1 MRVSISSN
9 HFNASQQLNDYIEN
23 KLQKLEQFHD
33 KITQTNVSLKLENSG
48 QIKDKIVEV
57 KLLVPGSILVVK
69 STAKTFESATDK
81 ALDGLRIHNLSVLPL
96 VSIFFEIPHDDHTY

>member
-1 MRVSISSN
+1 MRISISSN
-9 HFNASQQLNDYIEN
+9 HFSASEQLSEYIEN

-57 KLLVPGSILVVK
+57 KLIVPGSVLINK
-69 STAKTFESATDK
+69 STAKTFEAATDL
-81 ALDGLRIHNLSVLPL
+81 AVDGLKRKIKRFKERRANR
-96 VSIFFEIPHDDHTY
+96 

>member
-1 MRVSISSN
+1 MHVSISSN
-9 HFNASQQLNDYIEN
+9 HFNASQQLQNYIES

-57 KLLVPGSILVVK
+57 KLLIPGSMLVIK
-69 STAKTFESATDK
+69 STAKTFEAAMDK
-81 ALDGLRIHNLSVLPL
+81 AMDGLKRKIVKFKQRQ
-96 VSIFFEIPHDDHTY
+96 VAR

>member
-1 MRVSISSN
+1 MRISINSN
-9 HFNASQQLNDYIEN
+9 QFSASKQLSDYIES

-48 QIKDKIVEV
+48 QVKDKIVEV

-69 STAKTFESATDK
+69 STAKTFEAAMDK
-81 ALDGLRIHNLSVLPL
+81 AMDGLKRKIVR
-96 VSIFFEIPHDDHTY
+96 FKQRRATR

>member
-9 HFNASQQLNDYIEN
+9 HFTASQQLQNYIES

-48 QIKDKIVEV
+48 QIKDKIVEI
-57 KLLVPGSILVVK
+57 KLLVPGSMLIMK
-69 STAKTFESATDK
+69 STAKTFEAAMDK
-81 ALDGLRIHNLSVLPL
+81 AMDGLKRKIVKFKDRRASR
-96 VSIFFEIPHDDHTY
+96 